1 MCDIKGQN
9 SILTWIDTQTA
20 DSLPRSIAI
29 YGEFGAGKHLLT
41 KYISKKFNWEIVNLA
56 GRLDQDTL
64 NDIISEVTPKLYL
77 IEADKLTI
85 KDQSSILKFVEEPL
99 KNAHIIIT
107 AEYPDSI
114 LPTIYNRCY
123 PIVLKKYPADLLTSF
138 VTDKSKV
145 SLILKVATTPGQVI
159 SYQQLELDSIDKLAV
174 KFIDKINLASYT
186 NTLSISN
193 RLAYKDEKDK
203 YDPDVFIKLVLI
215 NLVEKIKQTS
225 YNNDIK
231 FIDKTKELIDKLQT
245 KNVNKQYLIEK
256 YLSEIW
262 LLFHEV

>member
-9 SILTWIDTQTA
+9 SIINWINTQTA

-29 YGEFGAGKHLLT
+29 YGEYGAGKHLLT
-41 KYISKKFNWEIVNLA
+41 KYISKKFNWETVNLA

-64 NDIISEVTPKLYL
+64 NAITNEVTPKLYL
-77 IEADKLTI
+77 IEADTLTI
-85 KDQSSILKFVEEPL
+85 RDQSSILKFVEEPL

-107 AEYPDSI
+107 AEYPDRI
-114 LPTIYNRCY
+114 LPTIHNRCY
-123 PIVLKKYPADLLTSF
+123 SVVLKKYTTELLTSF
-138 VTDKSKV
+138 VIDKARV
-145 SLILKVATTPGQVI
+145 NLILKAATTPGQVI
-159 SYQQLELDSIDKLAV
+159 DYQQLDLESIDKLAA

-193 RLAYKDEKDK
+193 KLAYKDEKDK
-203 YDPDVFIKLVLI
+203 YDPDIFIKLVLI
-215 NLVEKIKQTS
+215 NLVDKLKQTS

-231 FIDKTKELIDKLQT
+231 FIGKTKELIDRLQT